1 MSKRLLAIIHI
12 ALAAILSIAISGCAY
27 GPRVHQ
33 ELLPIVFVHGHGES
47 SASWQDLVW
56 RFESNGWPRERLF
69 ALQQPYPLARDDDAK
84 PQPGHSSNAEQLAF
98 VQAEVQR
105 VLTQTGAKQ
114 LVLVGQGRGAFAVRN
129 YILSGG
135 EQTVSHAIF
144 AQPDARWPGIKT
156 PLALKDYDSAA
167 LKDVKSLVLPLSA
180 QRDGAFSPAMFDA
193 SYAFVTGKPPAST
206 AIWPQMDLVL
216 DGVVTG
222 MGVQPDERASVSNAF
237 YNNLPLPKARVE
249 VFAVSASSGLRSS
262 GVLYEKTVGADGRW
276 GPFRAQQGERYEFV
290 LRAPGYAATHI
301 YRSPFP
307 RASQLV
313 NLKASRI
320 ADADLPA
327 FSITTL
333 ERLRGN
339 LDPTVTHVAFDGQ
352 SPPPGV
358 PVDGAGADGL
368 TAVPTLAKITLN
380 KLQNRALAAE
390 IHTDGSIERVVGR
403 TWPAKENQL
412 VRLEL
417 MQ

>member
-1 MSKRLLAIIHI
+1 M
-12 ALAAILSIAISGCAY
+12 
-27 GPRVHQ
+27 
-33 ELLPIVFVHGHGES
+33 VFVHGHGES
-47 SASWQDLVW
+47 AASWQDLVW

-84 PQPGHSSNAEQLAF
+84 PQPGRSSNAEMMAF

-114 LVLVGQGRGAFAVRN
+114 LVLVGRGRGAFAVRN
-129 YILSGG
+129 YILTGGG

-144 AQPDARWPGIKT
+144 AQPDVRWPGIKT
-156 PLALKDYDSAA
+156 PLALKNFDSSA
-167 LKDVKSLVLPLSA
+167 LKDVKSLVLPQSA
-180 QRDGAFSPAMFDA
+180 QRDGAFSPAMFAA
-193 SYAFVTGKPPAST
+193 SYAFVTGTPLTST
-206 AIWPQMDLVL
+206 AIWPQMDLL
-216 DGVVTG
+216 LGGVVTG
-222 MGVQPDERASVSNAF
+222 MGVQSDERASASNGF
-237 YNNLPLPKARVE
+237 YNNLPVPKARVE
-249 VFAVSASSGLRSS
+249 VYAVSASSGLRSS
-262 GVLYEKTVGADGRW
+262 GVLFDQAVAADGRW
-276 GPFRAQQGERYEFV
+276 GPFRAQQGESYEFV
-290 LRAPGYAATHI
+290 VRAPGYAVTHI

-327 FSITTL
+327 FSITLL

-339 LDPTVTHVAFDGQ
+339 LDPTVVHVAFDGQ

-358 PVDGAGADGL
+358 PADGAGVDGL
-368 TAVPTLAKITLN
+368 TAVSAVAKITLN
-380 KLQNRALAAE
+380 KLQNRTLVAE

-403 TWPAKENQL
+403 TWPAKESQV

-417 MQ
+417 TQ